1 MAPLSGYTD
10 LPWRRSMRRH
20 GCRYAFTEMIDAAS
34 LRYARERAS
43 AMLLRGEEEDFFGIQ
58 LLGSDPEFLKVSL
71 EVLNEYDCSVLDF
84 NLGCPVP
91 KVTKK
96 CAGAELGRHIDL
108 ALERFS
114 LFRQYSRHRLS
125 AKIRILSEE
134 DPAPTLELAQ
144 GLAELGAE
152 AITVHGRVKDKIY
165 SGPVYFAMIRHL
177 VEHLPVPVIGNG
189 GIFTAADAAEMY
201 RETGCHGIMLARG
214 AMGNPWLFAELAD
227 PEGFL
232 PPTVEELCA
241 EVEQHIGE
249 MVELYGEPGAIK
261 LSRKMLHDYFKGRGF
276 PGVFRAQ
283 ASHLADF
290 AAVKGFLAEAKRL
303 RSGPVPCCRS

>member
-1 MAPLSGYTD
+1 MKN
-10 LPWRRSMRRH
+10 RR
-20 GCRYAFTEMIDAAS
+20 FIP
-34 LRYARERAS
+34 
-43 AMLLRGEEEDFFGIQ
+43 Q
-58 LLGSDPEFLKVSL
+58 LLYIVMLFALFSWALDLFDSNLNQMPYSQ
-71 EVLNEYDCSVLDF
+71 VL
-84 NLGCPVP
+84 
-91 KVTKK
+91 
-96 CAGAELGRHIDL
+96 
-108 ALERFS
+108 S
-114 LFRQYSRHRLS
+114 LFHQEQVR
-125 AKIRILSEE
+125 AFE
-134 DPAPTLELAQ
+134 
-144 GLAELGAE
+144 
-152 AITVHGRVKDKIY
+152 VKDK
-165 SGPVYFAMIRHL
+165 
-177 VEHLPVPVIGNG
+177 VITMELYTPMEGENVVSA
-189 GIFTAADAAEMY
+189 T
-201 RETGCHGIMLARG
+201 
-214 AMGNPWLFAELAD
+214 LAD